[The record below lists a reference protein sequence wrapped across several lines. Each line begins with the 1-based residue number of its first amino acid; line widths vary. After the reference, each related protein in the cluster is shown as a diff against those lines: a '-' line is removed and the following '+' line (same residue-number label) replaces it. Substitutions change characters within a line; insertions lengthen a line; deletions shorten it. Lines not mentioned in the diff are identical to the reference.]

1 MVEAVGTFESRG
13 PGVAGMSSTLEE
25 VQMQETLAFSETIKD
40 LKTLRSQLYSA
51 AQYFELAY
59 MQEDKK
65 QAMTKNL
72 KEYAVKALVNTVDHL
87 GSISFKVSSLI
98 DQRFNEVAD
107 ANLRIS
113 CIQQRAQVSQA
124 CMDREGLSQQSL
136 VITAPKY
143 HKRYIL
149 PAGDQSMPSA
159 VPNFREMNKVT
170 NRASQIHQ
178 VFSGKNPPFP
188 RVVSGGPP
196 KGWDGFP
203 FPPSPPPPPPG
214 PSPSS
219 FFPFAGRLT
228 IQLFTVYRKVQ
239 SIARVPSQ
247 RARSASPAQRAHS
260 MAPSKNATPTN
271 RDKRSESPIPFTTP
285 LTRSASLSK
294 KASLLKTSSVRVQ
307 ATSQPKKLAPLRSQA
322 DRSNDSK
329 DGEHTPKKSKKFL
342 KSILSRRKSRKDE
355 PLPSYFDDY

>member
-1 MVEAVGTFESRG
+1 
-13 PGVAGMSSTLEE
+13 MSSTLEE
-25 VQMQETLAFSETIKD
+25 VQMQETLIFSDTIKD

-51 AQYFELAY
+51 AEYFELAY
-59 MQEDKK
+59 MREEGK
-65 QAMTKNL
+65 QAVMSNL

-98 DQRFNEVAD
+98 DQRFGEVAD
-107 ANLRIS
+107 ANLRVS
-113 CIQQRAQVSQA
+113 CIQQRTQASQA

-170 NRASQIHQ
+170 NRTAQMHQ
-178 VFSGKNPPFP
+178 AFSAQ
-188 RVVSGGPP
+188 P
-196 KGWDGFP
+196 KAKEKQ
-203 FPPSPPPPPPG
+203 PSF
-214 PSPSS
+214 SKL
-219 FFPFAGRLT
+219 R
-228 IQLFTVYRKVQ
+228 
-239 SIARVPSQ
+239 SIARAPSQ
-247 RARSASPAQRAHS
+247 RARSASPAQRS
-260 MAPSKNATPTN
+260 YSVPPSETAIPTN
-271 RDKRSESPIPFTTP
+271 RDKRSDSPIPTATP
-285 LTRSASLSK
+285 LTRSGSLSK

-307 ATSQPKKLAPLRSQA
+307 TISQPKKLAPLRSQA
-322 DRSNDSK
+322 VRSNDIK
-329 DGEHTPKKSKKFL
+329 GGEHTPKKSRKFL

>member
-1 MVEAVGTFESRG
+1 MVEAVGSFESRG
-13 PGVAGMSSTLEE
+13 PGVVGMSSTLEE

-40 LKTLRSQLYSA
+40 LKTLRSQLYSTA
-51 AQYFELAY
+51 EYFELAY

-65 QAMTKNL
+65 QAVTKNL

-87 GSISFKVSSLI
+87 GSISFMVSSLI
-98 DQRFNEVAD
+98 DQRFNEAAV
-107 ANLRIS
+107 ANLWIS
-113 CIQQRAQVSQA
+113 GIQQRTQVSQA

-159 VPNFREMNKVT
+159 MPNFREMNKVT

-178 VFSGKNPPFP
+178 VFSAETKA
-188 RVVSGGPP
+188 
-196 KGWDGFP
+196 KEKQ
-203 FPPSPPPPPPG
+203 PS
-214 PSPSS
+214 
-219 FFPFAGRLT
+219 F
-228 IQLFTVYRKVQ
+228 RKVQ

-260 MAPSKNATPTN
+260 MAPSKTAIPTN
-271 RDKRSESPIPFTTP
+271 RDKRSESPIPLTTP

-329 DGEHTPKKSKKFL
+329 DDEHTPKKSKKFL
-342 KSILSRRKSRKDE
+342 KSILSRHKSRKDE

>member
-1 MVEAVGTFESRG
+1 
-13 PGVAGMSSTLEE
+13 MSGTLEE
-25 VQMQETLAFSETIKD
+25 VQMQETLAFSEIIKD

-51 AQYFELAY
+51 AEYFELAY

-65 QAMTKNL
+65 QAVTKNL

-87 GSISFKVSSLI
+87 GSISFKVSGLI

-113 CIQQRAQVSQA
+113 CIQQRTQVSQA
-124 CMDREGLSQQSL
+124 YMDREGLSQQSL

-178 VFSGKNPPFP
+178 VFSAAETKA
-188 RVVSGGPP
+188 
-196 KGWDGFP
+196 KEKQ
-203 FPPSPPPPPPG
+203 PS
-214 PSPSS
+214 
-219 FFPFAGRLT
+219 F
-228 IQLFTVYRKVQ
+228 RKVQ
-239 SIARVPSQ
+239 SITRVPSQ

-260 MAPSKNATPTN
+260 MAPSKTAIPTN
-271 RDKRSESPIPFTTP
+271 TDKRSESPIHLTTP

-322 DRSNDSK
+322 DRSNNSK

-342 KSILSRRKSRKDE
+342 KSILSRHKSRKDE

>member
-1 MVEAVGTFESRG
+1 MVEAVGSFGNRG
-13 PGVAGMSSTLEE
+13 VGVAGMSSTLEE
-25 VQMQETLAFSETIKD
+25 VQMQETLIFSDTIKD

-51 AQYFELAY
+51 AEYFELAY
-59 MQEDKK
+59 MREEGK
-65 QAMTKNL
+65 QAVMNNL

-98 DQRFNEVAD
+98 DQRFDEVAD
-107 ANLRIS
+107 ANLRVS
-113 CIQQRAQVSQA
+113 CIQQRTQVGQA

-170 NRASQIHQ
+170 NRTAQMHQ
-178 VFSGKNPPFP
+178 VFSAQ
-188 RVVSGGPP
+188 P
-196 KGWDGFP
+196 KAKEKQA
-203 FPPSPPPPPPG
+203 
-214 PSPSS
+214 S
-219 FFPFAGRLT
+219 FSKLR
-228 IQLFTVYRKVQ
+228 
-239 SIARVPSQ
+239 SIARAPSQ
-247 RARSASPAQRAHS
+247 RARSASPAQRSHS
-260 MAPSKNATPTN
+260 VPPSEAAIPSN
-271 RDKRSESPIPFTTP
+271 RDRRSDSPIPSATP
-285 LTRSASLSK
+285 LTRSGSLSK

-307 ATSQPKKLAPLRSQA
+307 TTSQPKKLAPLRSQA

-329 DGEHTPKKSKKFL
+329 DGEHTPKKSRKFL

>member
-1 MVEAVGTFESRG
+1 MVEAVGSFGNRG
-13 PGVAGMSSTLEE
+13 VGVAGMSSTLEE
-25 VQMQETLAFSETIKD
+25 VQMQETLIFSDTIKD

-51 AQYFELAY
+51 AEYFELAY
-59 MQEDKK
+59 MREEGK
-65 QAMTKNL
+65 QAVMNNL

-98 DQRFNEVAD
+98 DQRFDEVAD
-107 ANLRIS
+107 ANLRVS
-113 CIQQRAQVSQA
+113 CIQQRTQDGQA

-149 PAGDQSMPSA
+149 PAGDKSMPSA

-170 NRASQIHQ
+170 NRTAQMHQ
-178 VFSGKNPPFP
+178 VFSAQ
-188 RVVSGGPP
+188 P
-196 KGWDGFP
+196 KAKEKQA
-203 FPPSPPPPPPG
+203 
-214 PSPSS
+214 S
-219 FFPFAGRLT
+219 FSKLR
-228 IQLFTVYRKVQ
+228 
-239 SIARVPSQ
+239 SIARAPSQ
-247 RARSASPAQRAHS
+247 RARSASPAQRSHS
-260 MAPSKNATPTN
+260 VPPSEAAIPSN
-271 RDKRSESPIPFTTP
+271 RDRRSDSPIPSATP
-285 LTRSASLSK
+285 LTRSGSLSK

-307 ATSQPKKLAPLRSQA
+307 TTSQPKKLAPLRSQA

-329 DGEHTPKKSKKFL
+329 DGEHTPKKSRKFL

>member
-1 MVEAVGTFESRG
+1 
-13 PGVAGMSSTLEE
+13 
-25 VQMQETLAFSETIKD
+25 
-40 LKTLRSQLYSA
+40 
-51 AQYFELAY
+51 
-59 MQEDKK
+59 
-65 QAMTKNL
+65 
-72 KEYAVKALVNTVDHL
+72 
-87 GSISFKVSSLI
+87 
-98 DQRFNEVAD
+98 
-107 ANLRIS
+107 
-113 CIQQRAQVSQA
+113 
-124 CMDREGLSQQSL
+124 
-136 VITAPKY
+136 
-143 HKRYIL
+143 
-149 PAGDQSMPSA
+149 MPSA

-178 VFSGKNPPFP
+178 VFSGSPIFVGLLPARKFFGLPAE
-188 RVVSGGPP
+188 P
-196 KGWDGFP
+196 KFKGSR
-203 FPPSPPPPPPG
+203 PSLG
-214 PSPSS
+214 
-219 FFPFAGRLT
+219 
-228 IQLFTVYRKVQ
+228 KVQ